1 MLQANTVVVDGKVE
15 LKEYPLTPAGVIESL
30 IDRKL

>member
-1 MLQANTVVVDGKVE
+1 MLQANTTVVNGKVE
-15 LKEYPLTPAGVIESL
+15 LKEYPLTPAGLIESF